1 MHPVIDLHRRG
12 YLRGVERQLSA
23 AQRSNTTLRSSIGMA
38 HTLRGV
44 CPVSTDTLKNG
55 RHSLSGFAKGLNAH
69 HRPGL
74 RVLQRE
80 GLSYRS
86 ASS

>member
-1 MHPVIDLHRRG
+1 MIDLHRRG

-23 AQRSNTTLRSSIGMA
+23 AQRSNTTLRSSIGDGA
-38 HTLRGV
+38 RPQRGA
-44 CPVSTDTLKNG
+44 PRLYRFAQNG
-55 RHSLSGFAKGLNAH
+55 RRSLSGFAKGLDVH

-74 RVLQRE
+74 RASQRE

>member
-1 MHPVIDLHRRG
+1 MIDLHRRG

-23 AQRSNTTLRSSIGMA
+23 AQRSNTTLRSSIGDGA
-38 HTLRGV
+38 RTQRGAPRLYRFAQK
-44 CPVSTDTLKNG
+44 CASQSGSMLITGLG
-55 RHSLSGFAKGLNAH
+55 RAS
-69 HRPGL
+69 
-74 RVLQRE
+74 QRE